1 VVVGKFQAFKLASL
15 PFLLAA
21 SGSGW
26 AQSAPVAPP
35 IDKNIVDFEADAL
48 DYDDRADIV
57 TATGNVK
64 MERDGNRV
72 RADKVVWQRKTGQV
86 MATGNVAV
94 TSPGGDVAYGDSI
107 ELTDT
112 LKDGVV
118 QELLIVLANG
128 GRIAARTG
136 ERKNDVSV
144 LDNAAFSPCAVTDD
158 ADCPKDPS
166 WKLKARKVTYNPTE
180 NRIRFKG
187 ARLELFGLELP
198 TLPGFSIPANSE
210 GASGI
215 LAPDLRYSRANGVEA
230 TLPIYLRIAENRDLT
245 ITPHVYTNVLPAVEA
260 NYRALTGKGAYQVGG
275 FATYGSRLQTGI
287 PSVDRERD
295 FRGYFFAN
303 GRFQIDPKISVKA
316 STRLATDRTFLRRY
330 DISRDDR
337 LRSVLNVE
345 RTSKSSYFSVAAFGF
360 QTLRTGDRQ
369 GQIPIALP
377 VIDYR
382 KRFTDPLVGG
392 RFEVQL
398 NSLAI
403 SRTNGQDTQ
412 RAFSSARYD
421 IRRITGLGQE
431 IQLTGFARG
440 DVYHTDEAER
450 TQTAIYRGRNG
461 YQSRFIAAG
470 AVEVRWPFIGRL
482 FGGTQRI
489 TPRFQIVASP
499 GTKNLSLPNEDA
511 RSIDL
516 EDTNLFALNRF
527 PGYDRFEDGTRVVY
541 GADWAFDVANFS
553 LQANVGQSYR
563 LSSKIQLFPDGT
575 GLTNQSSD
583 VVGRTTLKY
592 KRFLSLTSRYR
603 LDKDNLA
610 IRRNELDVTVGTDST
625 YATIGYLRLKRNV
638 DIAIEDLRDR
648 EEARVGGR
656 AQLAKYWS
664 VFGSAIVDLT
674 SRRDDP
680 TSLSDGFSPVRT
692 RLGVAYE
699 DDCLKFGFTWRRD
712 FDATGDARRGNSYQL
727 ELSFRNLGR

>member
-1 VVVGKFQAFKLASL
+1 
-15 PFLLAA
+15 
-21 SGSGW
+21 
-26 AQSAPVAPP
+26 
-35 IDKNIVDFEADAL
+35 
-48 DYDDRADIV
+48 
-57 TATGNVK
+57 
-64 MERDGNRV
+64 
-72 RADKVVWQRKTGQV
+72 
-86 MATGNVAV
+86 
-94 TSPGGDVAYGDSI
+94 
-107 ELTDT
+107 
-112 LKDGVV
+112 
-118 QELLIVLANG
+118 
-128 GRIAARTG
+128 
-136 ERKNDVSV
+136 
-144 LDNAAFSPCAVTDD
+144 
-158 ADCPKDPS
+158 
-166 WKLKARKVTYNPTE
+166 
-180 NRIRFKG
+180 
-187 ARLELFGLELP
+187 
-198 TLPGFSIPANSE
+198 
-210 GASGI
+210 
-215 LAPDLRYSRANGVEA
+215 
-230 TLPIYLRIAENRDLT
+230 
-245 ITPHVYTNVLPAVEA
+245 
-260 NYRALTGKGAYQVGG
+260 
-275 FATYGSRLQTGI
+275 
-287 PSVDRERD
+287 
-295 FRGYFFAN
+295 
-303 GRFQIDPKISVKA
+303 
-316 STRLATDRTFLRRY
+316 
-330 DISRDDR
+330 
-337 LRSVLNVE
+337 
-345 RTSKSSYFSVAAFGF
+345 
-360 QTLRTGDRQ
+360 
-369 GQIPIALP
+369 

-450 TQTAIYRGRNG
+450 TLTAIYRGRNG
-461 YQSRFIAAG
+461 YQSRFITAG
-470 AVEVRWPFIGRL
+470 AAEFRWPFIGRL
-482 FGGTQRI
+482 LGGTQRI

-563 LSSKIQLFPDGT
+563 LSSKIRLFPDGT
-575 GLTNQSSD
+575 GLTNQTSD

-592 KRFLSLTSRYR
+592 KRFVSLTHRYR

-610 IRRNELDVTVGTDST
+610 IRRNEVDATIGTDAT
-625 YATIGYLRLKRNV
+625 YATVGYLRLKRNV

-648 EEARVGGR
+648 EEARVGAR
-656 AQLAKYWS
+656 AQLARYWS

-692 RLGVAYE
+692 RLGIAYE

-712 FDATGDARRGNSYQL
+712 FDAAGDARRGNSYQL

>member
-1 VVVGKFQAFKLASL
+1 V
-15 PFLLAA
+15 
-21 SGSGW
+21 
-26 AQSAPVAPP
+26 
-35 IDKNIVDFEADAL
+35 
-48 DYDDRADIV
+48 
-57 TATGNVK
+57 
-64 MERDGNRV
+64 
-72 RADKVVWQRKTGQV
+72 
-86 MATGNVAV
+86 
-94 TSPGGDVAYGDSI
+94 
-107 ELTDT
+107 
-112 LKDGVV
+112 
-118 QELLIVLANG
+118 
-128 GRIAARTG
+128 
-136 ERKNDVSV
+136 
-144 LDNAAFSPCAVTDD
+144 
-158 ADCPKDPS
+158 
-166 WKLKARKVTYNPTE
+166 
-180 NRIRFKG
+180 
-187 ARLELFGLELP
+187 
-198 TLPGFSIPANSE
+198 
-210 GASGI
+210 
-215 LAPDLRYSRANGVEA
+215 
-230 TLPIYLRIAENRDLT
+230 
-245 ITPHVYTNVLPAVEA
+245 
-260 NYRALTGKGAYQVGG
+260 
-275 FATYGSRLQTGI
+275 
-287 PSVDRERD
+287 
-295 FRGYFFAN
+295 
-303 GRFQIDPKISVKA
+303 
-316 STRLATDRTFLRRY
+316 
-330 DISRDDR
+330 
-337 LRSVLNVE
+337 
-345 RTSKSSYFSVAAFGF
+345 
-360 QTLRTGDRQ
+360 
-369 GQIPIALP
+369 PIALP

-382 KRFTDPLVGG
+382 KRFVDPLVGG

-412 RAFSSARYD
+412 RAFSSLRWD
-421 IRRITGLGQE
+421 VRRITGLGQE

-461 YQSRFIAAG
+461 YRSRFITAG
-470 AVEVRWPFIGRL
+470 AVEVRWPFIGQL

-516 EDTNLFALNRF
+516 EDTNLFSLNRF

-541 GADWAFDVANFS
+541 GADWVFDAANFS
-553 LQANVGQSYR
+553 LQANIGQSYR

-610 IRRNELDVTVGTDST
+610 IRRNELDLTVGTDAT
-625 YATIGYLRLKRNV
+625 YATVGYLRLKRNV

-656 AQLAKYWS
+656 AQLARYWS

-699 DDCLKFGFTWRRD
+699 DDCLKLGFTWRRD

>member
-1 VVVGKFQAFKLASL
+1 MIVGKFQAFKLASL

-26 AQSAPVAPP
+26 AQSAPASLP
-35 IDKNIVDFEADAL
+35 IDKNIVDFEADTL
-48 DYDDRADIV
+48 DYDDRADVV

-86 MATGNVAV
+86 MAIGNVAV
-94 TSPGGDVAYGDSI
+94 TNPGGDVAYGESI

-128 GRIAARTG
+128 GRLAARSG
-136 ERKNDVSV
+136 VRKDTISE
-144 LDNAAFSPCAVTDD
+144 LDRAAFSPCAVTDD
-158 ADCPKDPS
+158 GGCPKNPS
-166 WKLKARKVTYNPTE
+166 WKITARKVIYNSEE
-180 NRIRFKG
+180 NRIRFQA
-187 ARLELFGLELP
+187 ARLELFGLALP
-198 TLPGFSIPANSE
+198 TLPGFSIPADNRGS
-210 GASGI
+210 SGV
-215 LAPDLRYSRANGVEA
+215 LAPDLRYSRTNGFEA
-230 TLPIYLRIAENRDLT
+230 TLPIYLRIAPNRDLT
-245 ITPHVYTNVLPAVEA
+245 ITPHVYTNALPAIEA
-260 NYRALTGKGAYQVGG
+260 NYRVLTSKGAYQVGG
-275 FATYGSRLQTGI
+275 FATYGSRLPAGTVSSNG
-287 PSVDRERD
+287 ERD
-295 FRGYFFAN
+295 FRGYLAAN
-303 GRFQIDPKISVKA
+303 GRFQIDSKISLKA
-316 STRLATDRTFLRRY
+316 STRFATDRTFLRRY

-337 LRSVLNVE
+337 LRSIVNLE
-345 RTSKSSYFSVAAFGF
+345 RTSRSSYLSVAGYAF
-360 QTLRTGDRQ
+360 QTLRSGDSQ

-377 VIDYR
+377 IIDYR
-382 KRFTDPLVGG
+382 KRFVDPLVGG

-403 SRTNGQDTQ
+403 GRTDGQDTQ
-412 RAFSSARYD
+412 RAFSSVRWD
-421 IRRITGLGQE
+421 VRRITSLGQE

-450 TQTAIYRGRNG
+450 TQTLSYRGRNG
-461 YQSRFIAAG
+461 YQTRFISAG
-470 AVEVRWPFIGRL
+470 ALEVRWPLIGKL

-489 TPRFQIVASP
+489 TPRFQIVGSP
-499 GTKNLSLPNEDA
+499 ATKNLSLPNEDA

-516 EDTNLFALNRF
+516 EDTNLFSLNRF

-541 GADWAFDVANFS
+541 GGDYAFDAANFS
-553 LQANVGQSYR
+553 IQTNIGQSYR
-563 LSSKIQLFPDGT
+563 LSSKIRLYPDGT
-575 GLTNQSSD
+575 GLTNQTSD

-592 KRFLSLTSRYR
+592 KRIISLTHRYR

-610 IRRNELDVTVGTDST
+610 IRRNEVDATGGTDAT

-638 DIAIEDLRDR
+638 DASIEDLRDR

-656 AQLAKYWS
+656 AQLARYWS
-664 VFGSAIVDLT
+664 VFGSAIIDLT
-674 SRRDDP
+674 GRRDDP
-680 TSLSDGFSPVRT
+680 LSKSDGFSPVRT

-699 DDCLKFGFTWRRD
+699 DDCIKFGFTWRRD

>member
-1 VVVGKFQAFKLASL
+1 MGKFQAFKLASL

-26 AQSAPVAPP
+26 AQTAPAAPP
-35 IDKNIVDFEADAL
+35 VDKNIIDFEADTL
-48 DYDDRADIV
+48 DYDDRADVV
-57 TATGNVK
+57 TATGNVM

-86 MATGNVAV
+86 IATGNVAV
-94 TSPGGDVAYGDSI
+94 TSPAGDVAYGDSI

-136 ERKNDVSV
+136 TRKDDISV
-144 LDNAAFSPCAVTDD
+144 LDSAAYSPCAVTDD
-158 ADCPKDPS
+158 AECPKDPS
-166 WKLKARKVTYNPTE
+166 WKLKARRVSYNPQE

-187 ARLELFGLELP
+187 AQLELFGLELP
-198 TLPGFSIPANSE
+198 TLPGFSIPADSN
-210 GASGI
+210 GATGI
-215 LAPDLRYSRANGVEA
+215 LAPDLRYTRANGAEIA
-230 TLPIYLRIAENRDLT
+230 LPFYVRIAENRDLT
-245 ITPHVYTNVLPAVEA
+245 ITPHVYSNVLPALEA
-260 NYRALTGKGAYQVGG
+260 SYRALTSTGAYQVGG
-275 FATYGSRLQTGI
+275 FATYGSRFPGGAGGI
-287 PSVDRERD
+287 NRERD

-345 RTSKSSYFSVAAFGF
+345 RTSRSSYFSVAAFGF
-360 QTLRTGDRQ
+360 QTLRRTDSQ
-369 GQIPIALP
+369 GQVPIALP

-382 KRFTDPLVGG
+382 KRFVDPLVGG

-403 SRTNGQDTQ
+403 SRTKGQDTQ
-412 RAFSSARYD
+412 RAFSSLRYD
-421 IRRITGLGQE
+421 IRRITSLGQE

-440 DVYHTDEAER
+440 DVYNSDEIEKTR
-450 TQTAIYRGRNG
+450 TLIYRGRSG
-461 YQSRFIAAG
+461 FQSRFITAG
-470 AVEVRWPFIGRL
+470 AAEIRWPFIGRL

-541 GADWAFDVANFS
+541 GADWALDIRNFS
-553 LQANVGQSYR
+553 LQANIGQSYR
-563 LSSKIQLFPDGT
+563 LSSKIQLYPDGT

-610 IRRNELDVTVGTDST
+610 VRRNEFDITVGTEAT
-625 YATIGYLRLKRNV
+625 YATIGYLRLKRNI
-638 DIAIEDLRDR
+638 DLAIEDLRDR
-648 EEARVGGR
+648 EEARVGAR
-656 AQLAKYWS
+656 AQLARYWS

-692 RLGVAYE
+692 RLGLAYE

>member
-1 VVVGKFQAFKLASL
+1 MGKFQAFKLASL

-26 AQSAPVAPP
+26 AQSAPASLP
-35 IDKNIVDFEADAL
+35 IDRNIVDFEADTL
-48 DYDDRADIV
+48 DYDDRADVV

-86 MATGNVAV
+86 MAIGNVAV
-94 TSPGGDVAYGDSI
+94 TNPGGDVAYGESI

-128 GRIAARTG
+128 GRLAARSG
-136 ERKNDVSV
+136 VRKDTISE
-144 LDNAAFSPCAVTDD
+144 LDRAAFSPCAVTDD
-158 ADCPKDPS
+158 GGCPKNPS
-166 WKLKARKVTYNPTE
+166 WKITARKVIYNSEE
-180 NRIRFKG
+180 NRIRFQG
-187 ARLELFGLELP
+187 ARLELFGLALP
-198 TLPGFSIPANSE
+198 TLPGFSIPADNRGS
-210 GASGI
+210 SGV
-215 LAPDLRYSRANGVEA
+215 LAPDLRYSRTNGFEA
-230 TLPIYLRIAENRDLT
+230 TLPIYLRIAPNRDLT
-245 ITPHVYTNVLPAVEA
+245 ITPHVYTNALPAIEA
-260 NYRALTGKGAYQVGG
+260 NYRALTSKGAYQVGG
-275 FATYGSRLQTGI
+275 FATYGSRLPAGTVSSNG
-287 PSVDRERD
+287 ERD
-295 FRGYFFAN
+295 FRGYLAAN
-303 GRFQIDPKISVKA
+303 GRFQIDSKISLKA
-316 STRLATDRTFLRRY
+316 STRFATDRTFLRRY

-337 LRSVLNVE
+337 LRSIVNLE
-345 RTSKSSYFSVAAFGF
+345 RTSRSSYLSVAGYAF
-360 QTLRTGDRQ
+360 QTLRSGDSQ

-377 VIDYR
+377 IIDYR
-382 KRFTDPLVGG
+382 KRFVDPLVGG

-403 SRTNGQDTQ
+403 GRTDGQDTQ
-412 RAFSSARYD
+412 RAFSSVRWD
-421 IRRITGLGQE
+421 VRRITSLGQE

-450 TQTAIYRGRNG
+450 TQTLSYRGRNG
-461 YQSRFIAAG
+461 YQTRFISAG
-470 AVEVRWPFIGRL
+470 ALEVRWPLIGKL

-489 TPRFQIVASP
+489 TPRFQIVGSP
-499 GTKNLSLPNEDA
+499 ATKNLSLPNEDA

-516 EDTNLFALNRF
+516 EDTNLFSLNRF

-541 GADWAFDVANFS
+541 GGDYAFDAANFS
-553 LQANVGQSYR
+553 IQTNIGQSYR
-563 LSSKIQLFPDGT
+563 LSSKIRLYPDGT
-575 GLTNQSSD
+575 GLTNQTSD

-592 KRFLSLTSRYR
+592 KRIISLTHRYR

-610 IRRNELDVTVGTDST
+610 IRRNEVDATVGTDAT

-638 DIAIEDLRDR
+638 DASIEDLRDR

-656 AQLAKYWS
+656 AQLARYWS
-664 VFGSAIVDLT
+664 VFGSAIIDLT
-674 SRRDDP
+674 GRRDDP
-680 TSLSDGFSPVRT
+680 LSKSDGFSPVRT

-699 DDCLKFGFTWRRD
+699 DDCIKFGFTWRRD

>member
-1 VVVGKFQAFKLASL
+1 MGKFQAFKLASL

-26 AQSAPVAPP
+26 AQSAPASLP
-35 IDKNIVDFEADAL
+35 IDKNIVDFEADTL
-48 DYDDRADIV
+48 DYDDRADVV

-86 MATGNVAV
+86 MAIGNVAV
-94 TSPGGDVAYGDSI
+94 TNPGGDVAYGESI

-128 GRIAARTG
+128 GRLAARSG
-136 ERKNDVSV
+136 VRKDTISE
-144 LDNAAFSPCAVTDD
+144 LDRAAFSPCAVTDD
-158 ADCPKDPS
+158 GGCPKNPS
-166 WKLKARKVTYNPTE
+166 WKITARKVIYNSEE
-180 NRIRFKG
+180 NRIRFQG
-187 ARLELFGLELP
+187 ARLELFGLALP
-198 TLPGFSIPANSE
+198 TLPGFSIPADNRGS
-210 GASGI
+210 SGV
-215 LAPDLRYSRANGVEA
+215 LAPDLRYSRTNGFEA
-230 TLPIYLRIAENRDLT
+230 TLPIYLRIAPNRDLT
-245 ITPHVYTNVLPAVEA
+245 ITPHVYTNALPAIEA
-260 NYRALTGKGAYQVGG
+260 NYRALTSKGAYQVGG
-275 FATYGSRLQTGI
+275 FATYGSRLPAGTVSSNG
-287 PSVDRERD
+287 ERD
-295 FRGYFFAN
+295 FRGYLAAN
-303 GRFQIDPKISVKA
+303 GRFQIDSKISLKA
-316 STRLATDRTFLRRY
+316 STRFATDRTFLRRY

-337 LRSVLNVE
+337 LRSIVNLE
-345 RTSKSSYFSVAAFGF
+345 RTSRSSYLSVAGYAF
-360 QTLRTGDRQ
+360 QTLRSGDSQ

-377 VIDYR
+377 IIDYR
-382 KRFTDPLVGG
+382 KRFVDPLVGG

-403 SRTNGQDTQ
+403 GRTDGQDTQ
-412 RAFSSARYD
+412 RAFSSVRWD
-421 IRRITGLGQE
+421 VRRITSLGQE

-450 TQTAIYRGRNG
+450 TQTLSYRGRNG
-461 YQSRFIAAG
+461 YQTRFISAG
-470 AVEVRWPFIGRL
+470 ALEVRWPLIGKL

-489 TPRFQIVASP
+489 TPRFQIVGSP
-499 GTKNLSLPNEDA
+499 ATKNLSLPNEDA

-516 EDTNLFALNRF
+516 EDTNLFSLNRF

-541 GADWAFDVANFS
+541 GGDYAFDAANFS
-553 LQANVGQSYR
+553 IQTNIGQSYR
-563 LSSKIQLFPDGT
+563 LSSKIRLYPDGT
-575 GLTNQSSD
+575 GLTNQTSD

-592 KRFLSLTSRYR
+592 KRIISLTHRYR

-610 IRRNELDVTVGTDST
+610 IRRNEVDATVGTDAT

-638 DIAIEDLRDR
+638 DASIEDLRDR

-656 AQLAKYWS
+656 AQLARYWS
-664 VFGSAIVDLT
+664 VFGSAIIDLT
-674 SRRDDP
+674 GRRDDP
-680 TSLSDGFSPVRT
+680 LSKSDGFSPVRT

-699 DDCLKFGFTWRRD
+699 DDCIKFGFTWRRD

>member
-1 VVVGKFQAFKLASL
+1 MIVGKFQAFKLASL

-26 AQSAPVAPP
+26 AQSAPASLP
-35 IDKNIVDFEADAL
+35 IDKNIVDFEADTL
-48 DYDDRADIV
+48 DYDDRADVV

-64 MERDGNRV
+64 MERDGNRM

-86 MATGNVAV
+86 MAIGNVAV
-94 TSPGGDVAYGDSI
+94 TNPGGDVAYGESI

-128 GRIAARTG
+128 GRLAARSG
-136 ERKNDVSV
+136 VRKDTISE
-144 LDNAAFSPCAVTDD
+144 LDRAAFSPCTVTDD
-158 ADCPKDPS
+158 GGCPKNPS
-166 WKLKARKVTYNPTE
+166 WKITARKVIYNSEE
-180 NRIRFKG
+180 NRIRFQG
-187 ARLELFGLELP
+187 ARLELFGLALP
-198 TLPGFSIPANSE
+198 TLPGFSIPADNRGS
-210 GASGI
+210 SGV
-215 LAPDLRYSRANGVEA
+215 LAPDLRYSRTNGFEA
-230 TLPIYLRIAENRDLT
+230 TLPIYLRIAPNRDLT
-245 ITPHVYTNVLPAVEA
+245 ITPHVYTNALPAIEA
-260 NYRALTGKGAYQVGG
+260 NYRALTSKGAYQVGG
-275 FATYGSRLQTGI
+275 FATYGSRLPAGTVSSNG
-287 PSVDRERD
+287 ERD
-295 FRGYFFAN
+295 FRGYLAAN
-303 GRFQIDPKISVKA
+303 GRFQIDSKISLKA
-316 STRLATDRTFLRRY
+316 STRFATDRTFLRRY

-337 LRSVLNVE
+337 LRSIVNLE
-345 RTSKSSYFSVAAFGF
+345 RTSRSSYLSVAGYAF
-360 QTLRTGDRQ
+360 QTLRSGDSQ

-377 VIDYR
+377 IIDYR
-382 KRFTDPLVGG
+382 KRFVDPLVGG

-403 SRTNGQDTQ
+403 GRTDGQDTQ
-412 RAFSSARYD
+412 RAFSSVRWD
-421 IRRITGLGQE
+421 VRRITSLGQE

-450 TQTAIYRGRNG
+450 TQTLSYRGRNG
-461 YQSRFIAAG
+461 YQTRFISAG
-470 AVEVRWPFIGRL
+470 ALEVRWPLIGKL

-489 TPRFQIVASP
+489 TPRFQIVGSP
-499 GTKNLSLPNEDA
+499 ATKNLSLPNEDA

-516 EDTNLFALNRF
+516 EDTNLFSLNRF

-541 GADWAFDVANFS
+541 GGDYAFDAANFS
-553 LQANVGQSYR
+553 IQTNIGQSYR
-563 LSSKIQLFPDGT
+563 LSSKIRLYPDGT
-575 GLTNQSSD
+575 GLTNQTSD

-592 KRFLSLTSRYR
+592 KRIISLTHRYR

-610 IRRNELDVTVGTDST
+610 IRRNEVDATVGTDAT

-638 DIAIEDLRDR
+638 DVSIEDLRDR

-656 AQLAKYWS
+656 AQLARYWS
-664 VFGSAIVDLT
+664 VFGSAIIDLT
-674 SRRDDP
+674 GRRDDP
-680 TSLSDGFSPVRT
+680 LSKSDGFSPVRT

-699 DDCLKFGFTWRRD
+699 DDCIKFGFTWRRD